1 MINWYWKKHIL
12 KFKSSIFQLDD
23 WVLCR
28 IYNKK
33 RTLEKHF
40 NVDEKEVQFSDSEDQ
55 KPNIDTLTYPAM
67 AATPAP
73 AVEPPQRMND
83 YMHFDTS
90 ESMPKWHTDSSS
102 SEHVL
107 SSSPQEF
114 VCDKEVESQPKW
126 SDIESYLDTQLNY
139 MDGFQDNLFNSQMQ
153 LNDQFPLFPDMFAYM
168 QKPF

>member
-1 MINWYWKKHIL
+1 M
-12 KFKSSIFQLDD
+12 
-23 WVLCR
+23 LCR

-55 KPNIDTLTYPAM
+55 KPDVDALAYPAV
-67 AATPAP
+67 AAPPAP
-73 AVEPPQRMND
+73 QRTDD
-83 YMHFDTS
+83 YVHFDTS

-107 SSSPQEF
+107 SSSPHEF

-126 SDIESYLDTQLNY
+126 SEFDSYLDTQLNY

-153 LNDQFPLFPDMFAYM
+153 FNDQFPMFPDMFAYM